1 MKSLKNIAVLASG
14 KGTNLQAISDNIRK
28 GALRANLVVVIS
40 DRKDAFALKRARRAG
55 VKALFIDPGSFG
67 SRQAYDR
74 ELVAALKKER
84 VDLVILAGFMR
95 ILSPF
100 FVKSFHNRILNI
112 HPALL
117 PSFKGM
123 DAIKDAYR
131 YGSKVTGV
139 TVHFV
144 DQKMDHGLI
153 IAQEAVAISDTETL
167 AALEARIHKI
177 EHSIYTEAIRKVLAG
192 KIWVQGRRVIC
203 R

>member
-1 MKSLKNIAVLASG
+1 
-14 KGTNLQAISDNIRK
+14 
-28 GALRANLVVVIS
+28 
-40 DRKDAFALKRARRAG
+40 
-55 VKALFIDPGSFG
+55 
-67 SRQAYDR
+67 
-74 ELVAALKKER
+74 
-84 VDLVILAGFMR
+84 
-95 ILSPF
+95 
-100 FVKSFHNRILNI
+100 
-112 HPALL
+112 
-117 PSFKGM
+117 
-123 DAIKDAYR
+123 
-131 YGSKVTGV
+131 V